1 MIYVHVPFCKS
12 FCVYCDFYS
21 ELDCGDASAIRNY
34 SLQLQNEALRR
45 REEILESA
53 GTNTLY
59 IGGGTP
65 SLMPLPFF
73 EDLLKSLPLSDFE
86 EFTVEMNPDDVLKRG
101 KDFLLPLKKL
111 GVNRISMGVQSLDD
125 KSLKWM
131 GRRHDSACAL
141 KAFELLR
148 ECEFDNISLD
158 LIFGISA
165 DASLEKTLKG
175 FIALHP
181 EHISAYQLSIEEG
194 SALHAKMEK
203 GLYKPLEDE
212 KCSEQYH
219 FICSELNKAGYT
231 HYEISNWA
239 LPGKEAI
246 HNSAYWSRKPYVGLG
261 PGAHSLRFL
270 SDNQQIRSWNSN
282 KLQNWDSDSEILTS
296 EEIREESIM
305 LGLRRKEGVIVDGR
319 HLQIP
324 EEKWFIADSIIA
336 ELI

>member
-21 ELDCGDASAIRNY
+21 ELDCGDAQAIENY
-34 SLQLQNEALRR
+34 SLQLQREALLR
-45 REEILESA
+45 REEILESSE
-53 GTNTLY
+53 TNTLY

-73 EDLLKSLPLSDFE
+73 EHLLESLALSDFE
-86 EFTVEMNPDDVLKRG
+86 EFTVEVNPDDVLKRG
-101 KDFLLPLKKL
+101 KDFLLPLKEL

-131 GRRHDSACAL
+131 GRRDDSDNAL
-141 KAFELLR
+141 KAYRLLR
-148 ECEFDNISLD
+148 DCGFENISLD
-158 LIFGISA
+158 LIFGIRE

-175 FIALHP
+175 FIDLHP

-194 SALHAKMEK
+194 SALHSKVEK
-203 GLYKPLEDE
+203 GLYTPLEDE
-212 KCSEQYH
+212 KCAEQYY
-219 FICSELNKAGYT
+219 FICNELAKAGYS

-261 PGAHSLRFL
+261 PGAHSFRIK
-270 SDNQQIRSWNSN
+270 SDGTQLRSWNSTDL
-282 KLQNWDSDSEILTS
+282 KNWKSES
-296 EEIREESIM
+296 EVLSSQEIREETIM
-305 LGLRRKEGVIVDGR
+305 LGLRRKEGVNLDGQ
-319 HLQIP
+319 HLQIA
-324 EEKWFIADSIIA
+324 EDKWFIADSIIA

>member
-21 ELDCGDASAIRNY
+21 ELDCGDASVIRNY
-34 SLQLQNEALRR
+34 SLQLQKEARER

-53 GTNTLY
+53 ETNTLY

-65 SLMPLPFF
+65 SLTPLPFF
-73 EDLLKSLPLSDFE
+73 EDLLKTLPLSGFE
-86 EFTVEMNPDDVLKRG
+86 EFTVEVNPDDVLKRG
-101 KDFLLPLKKL
+101 KDFLIPLKDL
-111 GVNRISMGVQSLDD
+111 GVNRISMGVQSLSD
-125 KSLKWM
+125 KTLSWM
-131 GRRHDSACAL
+131 GRRHDADCAL
-141 KAFELLR
+141 KAYELLR
-148 ECEFDNISLD
+148 DCGFDNISLD
-158 LIFGISA
+158 LIFGI
-165 DASLEKTLKG
+165 DGDQDFEKSLNG
-175 FIALHP
+175 FIRLHP

-194 SALHAKMEK
+194 SALHSKLEK
-203 GLYKPLEDE
+203 GLYTPLSDE
-212 KCSEQYH
+212 KCSEQYYL
-219 FICSELNKAGYT
+219 ICEKLKASGYS

-261 PGAHSLRFL
+261 PGAHSLRFCP
-270 SDNQQIRSWNSN
+270 DNQQLRSWNSN
-282 KLQNWDSDSEILTS
+282 NIREWSSESEKLSD
-296 EEIREESIM
+296 EEIREEIIM
-305 LGLRRKEGVIVDGR
+305 LGLRRKEGVDVDGR

>member
-21 ELDCGDASAIRNY
+21 ELDCGDAQAIENY
-34 SLQLQNEALRR
+34 SLQLQKEALLR
-45 REEILESA
+45 REEILESSE
-53 GTNTLY
+53 TNTLY

-73 EDLLKSLPLSDFE
+73 EHLLESLALSDFE
-86 EFTVEMNPDDVLKRG
+86 EFTVEVNPDDVLKRG
-101 KDFLLPLKKL
+101 KDFLLPLKEL

-131 GRRHDSACAL
+131 GRRHDSDNAL
-141 KAFELLR
+141 KAYRLLR
-148 ECEFDNISLD
+148 DCGFENVSLD
-158 LIFGISA
+158 LIFGIRE

-175 FIALHP
+175 FIDLHP

-194 SALHAKMEK
+194 STLHSKVEK
-203 GLYKPLEDE
+203 GLYTPLEDE
-212 KCSEQYH
+212 KCAEQYY
-219 FICSELNKAGYT
+219 FICNELAKAGYS

-261 PGAHSLRFL
+261 PGAHSFRIK
-270 SDNQQIRSWNSN
+270 SDGTQLRSWNSTDL
-282 KLQNWDSDSEILTS
+282 KNWKSES
-296 EEIREESIM
+296 EVLSSQEIREETIM
-305 LGLRRKEGVIVDGR
+305 LGLRRKEGVKLDGQ
-319 HLQIP
+319 HLQIA
-324 EEKWFIADSIIA
+324 EDKWFIADSIIA

>member
-21 ELDCGDASAIRNY
+21 ELDCGDAQAIENY
-34 SLQLQNEALRR
+34 SLQLQKEALLR
-45 REEILESA
+45 REEILESSE
-53 GTNTLY
+53 TNTLY

-73 EDLLKSLPLSDFE
+73 EHLLESLPLSDFE
-86 EFTVEMNPDDVLKRG
+86 EFTVEVNPDDVLKRG
-101 KDFLLPLKKL
+101 KDFLLPLKEL

-131 GRRHDSACAL
+131 GRRHDSDNAL
-141 KAFELLR
+141 KAYRLLR
-148 ECEFDNISLD
+148 NCGFENVSLD
-158 LIFGISA
+158 LIFGILE

-175 FIALHP
+175 FIDLHP

-194 SALHAKMEK
+194 STLHSKVEK
-203 GLYKPLEDE
+203 GLYTPLEDE
-212 KCSEQYH
+212 KCAEQYY
-219 FICSELNKAGYT
+219 FICNELAKAGYS

-261 PGAHSLRFL
+261 PGAHSFRIK
-270 SDNQQIRSWNSN
+270 SDGTQLRSWNSTDL
-282 KLQNWDSDSEILTS
+282 KNWKSES
-296 EEIREESIM
+296 EVLSSQEIREETIM
-305 LGLRRKEGVIVDGR
+305 LGLRRKEGVKVDGQ
-319 HLQIP
+319 HLQIA
-324 EEKWFIADSIIA
+324 EDKWFIADSIIA